1 MEAQPQQP
9 LTEQQK
15 AEKDFADLL
24 SALMEC
30 VEKYQEGDAGE
41 GNYLTAMNCLRDIH
55 KFKDKLKG
63 NVVYH
68 HYEAV
73 ARQPAPP
80 SRPPAQRKKL
90 TDEGKR
96 QAGYKTCPTC
106 GCLFA
111 DNSKLKRH
119 MNTTEKC
126 RHIRIEKEVAL
137 NTKQIYRDEI
147 YRPVN
152 QTLASTP
159 TSMVIPKPDNEC
171 LTKDHPYRPQFITEF
186 LLCFSHR
193 EEYIANYG
201 SSRPA
206 DPMMTQ
212 VCILRPQFQ
221 GTNRQDVLP
230 APATHLMWN
239 PSASFLRRDPA
250 NAIVS
255 LSNFLTPPALR
266 HFIGWVECNEA
277 EKKWSFKVEV
287 HQYDRT
293 LKKSNCVQATK
304 FNYITHPPVAGGIEI
319 PFMPLT
325 EKDLYRLSPGFGN
338 RAGRRVIPDYAF
350 FVPFDYYAP
359 WMIECWEEFGLLLEN
374 WEMIRN
380 A

>member
-24 SALMEC
+24 SSLMEC

-221 GTNRQDVLP
+221 GTNRQDTIP
-230 APATHLMWN
+230 APATHIMFH

-266 HFIGWVECNEA
+266 HQIGWVRDEPNADPEP
-277 EKKWSFKVEV
+277 KWSMCVKTL
-287 HQYDRT
+287 QYDRT
-293 LKKSNCVQATK
+293 TKKMAVVDALR
-304 FNYITHPPVAGGIEI
+304 FNYVGLGVVMTVEI
-319 PFMPLT
+319 PLICLK
-325 EKDLYRLSPGFGN
+325 EKDIYALNSQKRGKNEVPSPDFYLDW
-338 RAGRRVIPDYAF
+338 VIQ
-350 FVPFDYYAP
+350 P
-359 WMIECWEEFGLLLEN
+359 WTAELWIEELGLGEEN
-374 WEMIRN
+374 WNMIRKD

>member
-1 MEAQPQQP
+1 MEAQPAQP

-24 SALMEC
+24 SSLMEC
-30 VEKYQEGDAGE
+30 VEKYQEGEAGE
-41 GNYLTAMNCLRDIH
+41 GNYLIAMNALRDIH

-73 ARQPAPP
+73 ARQPAQPP
-80 SRPPAQRKKL
+80 ARPPAQRKKL

-152 QTLASTP
+152 QALASTP
-159 TSMVIPKPDNEC
+159 TSVVIPKPDNEC

-193 EEYIANYG
+193 EEYLHSFKSG
-201 SSRPA
+201 
-206 DPMMTQ
+206 DTPMTKE
-212 VCILRPQFQ
+212 VGFLRPQFQ
-221 GTNRQDVLP
+221 GTPLTNLAPDVI
-230 APATHLMWN
+230 THMIWN

-255 LSNFLTPPALR
+255 LSNFLTPPSLR

-293 LKKSNCVQATK
+293 LKKSNCVQATR
-304 FNYITHPPVAGGIEI
+304 FNYITHPPLAGGIEM

-325 EKDLYRLSPGFGN
+325 EKDLFRLSTTN
-338 RAGRRVIPDYAF
+338 RSNGRRVIPDYAF